1 MFALNYQTFR
11 VPLYPV
17 VAEQGWLSIFAGIN
31 SHPAVSAL
39 GHDFLL
45 SAVSFLR
52 WRTVSRSLLSNSAAR
67 STSSGGLGVGAVE
80 KEGEGK
86 GSVQKLEQ
94 QQQQQHQQQKKNKAK
109 R

>member
-1 MFALNYQTFR
+1 
-11 VPLYPV
+11 LYPV

-52 WRTVSRSLLSNSAAR
+52 WRTVSRSLLPSVSSSAAG
-67 STSSGGLGVGAVE
+67 SVGAGLADPAVAVKGGVVE
-80 KEGEGK
+80 QGN
-86 GSVQKLEQ
+86 VQKVEQ
-94 QQQQQHQQQKKNKAK
+94 QQQKKNKGRK
-109 R
+109 